1 MTETHGIGRRCENE
15 STLGVRVLSWA
26 IFETK
31 AQKLAMRLAQR
42 GCWRPHNQKPNPYIL
57 YSRLV
62 HKNSTSNRNIQR
74 LRLTKHWNL
83 NHMIRRFNQFV
94 TNAIPFISNYNRN
107 RLSAS

>member
-42 GCWRPHNQKPNPYIL
+42 GCWRPHNPSPIPINYIL
-57 YSRLV
+57 VWYISIPV
-62 HKNSTSNRNIQR
+62 AIAT
-74 LRLTKHWNL
+74 
-83 NHMIRRFNQFV
+83 FND
-94 TNAIPFISNYNRN
+94 
-107 RLSAS
+107 SA